1 MHLNNGFDKMTYER
15 SFQLLNSKFKE
26 LFFPTLLAA
35 VAGNFAIL
43 ADAFIVSAL
52 LGPMNLSVIQCI
64 SPLSQ
69 FVNVIYW
76 LIGIGGTILATSAK
90 ANFNDKKAD
99 YIFTLSIISVTIIS
113 LLITMAGLL
122 FPDYFMGLLCPSTQ
136 LRPLF
141 YEYYIYYILAIP
153 LLCYLVVLAYF
164 AKTDDF
170 VQLQFKAFL
179 MVDLL
184 NVIFDVV
191 FIKYFNMGIAGASLA
206 LLIAHIIAVIYIS
219 SYFLKSKRTLRFIKI
234 EIGKS
239 MKCLIDICKTGF
251 SSSSIALYQS
261 LKLIIINSI
270 ILGVLRDAGLVAF
283 NICCNTTILVCI
295 FIFGTAQSILPIVS
309 VYYQEKDFNGVD
321 YVARRSLKIVIA
333 FGIFF
338 TLLFV
343 AFPQTVLYLF
353 SVRNLSDIPNAMNA
367 VRIFS
372 LCFLPYSINFLYIFY
387 LQSIQNN
394 KLANI
399 LTLLN
404 GLIFPV
410 VFVLI
415 FSGIWNENGIWFAF
429 VISEVVTLIV
439 IYLYSKYLNKKT
451 NGEYSGFFLKER
463 DKTEKMMGYTIQ
475 ANKRDASGLSREV
488 KDFLGDNETSEL
500 VSLAIEELTD
510 YILDMNDDLDW
521 MDVIVRDNDESAII
535 SMKYSGIG
543 YNPKDSACLNSDNI
557 ASLLKISDDIDNSQ
571 ILGLNNTVI
580 TFKKQ

>member
-1 MHLNNGFDKMTYER
+1 MNYER
-15 SFQLLNSKFKE
+15 SFHLLNSKFRE

-35 VAGNFAIL
+35 IAGNFAIL

-64 SPLSQ
+64 SPLAQ

-76 LIGIGGTILATSAK
+76 LIGIGGTILSTSAK
-90 ANFNDKKAD
+90 ANFDDKKAN
-99 YIFTLSIISVTIIS
+99 YIFTLSIISVTAIS
-113 LLITMAGLL
+113 LLITAVGLL
-122 FPDYFMGLLCPSTQ
+122 FPDYFMELFCSSSQ
-136 LRPLF
+136 LRPLV
-141 YEYYIYYILAIP
+141 YEYFKYYILAVP

-184 NVIFDVV
+184 NVIFDII
-191 FIKYFNMGIAGASLA
+191 FIKYFNMGIAGASFA
-206 LLIAHIIAVIYIS
+206 LLVSHVIAVIYIS
-219 SYFLKSKRTLRFIKI
+219 SYFLKAKHTLRLIKI

-239 MKCLIDICKTGF
+239 MKYMKEICKTGF
-251 SSSSIALYQS
+251 SSSSIALYQG

-270 ILGVLRDAGLVAF
+270 ILGILSNEGLVAF
-283 NICCNTTILVCI
+283 NMCCNTTILVCI

-309 VYYQEKDFNGVD
+309 VYYQEKDYNGVE
-321 YVARRSLKIVIA
+321 YVARKSLKIAIG

-353 SVRNLSDIPNAMNA
+353 SVSNPSDLNTLMNA

-394 KLANI
+394 KLANA

-410 VFVLI
+410 MFVLI
-415 FSGIWNENGIWFAF
+415 FSLIGDVNWIWFAF
-429 VISEVVTLIV
+429 VISEVATLAV
-439 IYLYSKYLNKKT
+439 ICLYSKYLNKKT
-451 NGEYSGFFLKER
+451 NGKYAGFFLQEH
-463 DKTEKMMGYTIQ
+463 DKNEKMMGYTIK
-475 ANKRDASGLSREV
+475 ANEKDAAGLSMEV
-488 KDFLGDNETSEL
+488 QKFLDDEETSKL
-500 VSLAIEELTD
+500 ASLAIKEISD
-510 YILDMNDDLDW
+510 YILDVNDELDW
-521 MDVIVRDNDESAII
+521 IDVIVRDNEESTII
-535 SMKYSGIG
+535 SIKHSGIG
-543 YNPKDSACLNSDNI
+543 YNPKEDVSSDKI
-557 ASLLKISDDIDNSQ
+557 DFLLKISDDIDYSQ

-580 TFKKQ
+580 TIKKQ